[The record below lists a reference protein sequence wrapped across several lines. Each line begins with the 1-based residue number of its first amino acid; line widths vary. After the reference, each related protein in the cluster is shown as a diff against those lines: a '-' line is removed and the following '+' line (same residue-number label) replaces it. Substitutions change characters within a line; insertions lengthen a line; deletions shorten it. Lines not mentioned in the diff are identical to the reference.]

1 MRLDYYGSMT
11 SLQRLSA
18 LLLLMALAGGTT
30 AAEPEPSDTVS
41 NSALGSELFYQLLVG
56 ELSAQ
61 SGDSASA
68 YALMMDAARKANSER
83 LYQRS
88 VELALT
94 ARSGDSALA
103 AAQAWSRAFPDSS
116 NANRYVL
123 QILIGLNRLTD
134 ALEPLKRE
142 LASTPAN
149 ERSAAISLL
158 PRYFANTADKK
169 LAANV
174 VEQALA
180 ADLGSKTTGPA
191 AWAALG
197 ALRLAGGDGAA
208 AVQAARRGAALN
220 ARSDD
225 IAALALALMDSQI
238 SGAEDLVQSYMA
250 GTPRAE
256 LRMAYA
262 RRLAAAA
269 RLTEAYVQAVAVTS
283 SSPDNADGWLL
294 RGSLEFQDKK
304 FSASETSLKKYVE
317 LAKAMSGTTGNA
329 DADDAQA
336 PRGLVQAYLL
346 LSQIAEQD
354 KRIDDAQAWLSRID
368 NPQDMMRVQIRRAAL
383 LARQGK
389 LDDARNLLR
398 ATPETKPEDARLKQS
413 AEVQLLRDFKQ
424 FDKAY
429 EVLAKAIEANPADAD
444 LLYDLAMVADKLDKT
459 SEMEGL
465 LRQVI
470 ALKPDYHH
478 AYNALGYS
486 LADRGLRLPEARQLI
501 TKALEFAPDDPY
513 IQDSLGW
520 VEFRSGNLAEAL
532 RILRDAYLA
541 KPDAEIA
548 AHLGEVLWAMNRRD
562 EAKTTWNEG
571 LGLNPDNE
579 TLQET
584 MRRLVK

>member
-1 MRLDYYGSMT
+1 
-11 SLQRLSA
+11 
-18 LLLLMALAGGTT
+18 
-30 AAEPEPSDTVS
+30 
-41 NSALGSELFYQLLVG
+41 
-56 ELSAQ
+56 
-61 SGDSASA
+61 
-68 YALMMDAARKANSER
+68 
-83 LYQRS
+83 
-88 VELALT
+88 
-94 ARSGDSALA
+94 
-103 AAQAWSRAFPDSS
+103 
-116 NANRYVL
+116 
-123 QILIGLNRLTD
+123 
-134 ALEPLKRE
+134 
-142 LASTPAN
+142 
-149 ERSAAISLL
+149 
-158 PRYFANTADKK
+158 
-169 LAANV
+169 
-174 VEQALA
+174 
-180 ADLGSKTTGPA
+180 
-191 AWAALG
+191 
-197 ALRLAGGDGAA
+197 
-208 AVQAARRGAALN
+208 
-220 ARSDD
+220 
-225 IAALALALMDSQI
+225 
-238 SGAEDLVQSYMA
+238 
-250 GTPRAE
+250 
-256 LRMAYA
+256 
-262 RRLAAAA
+262 
-269 RLTEAYVQAVAVTS
+269 
-283 SSPDNADGWLL
+283 
-294 RGSLEFQDKK
+294 
-304 FSASETSLKKYVE
+304 
-317 LAKAMSGTTGNA
+317 MSGTTGNA